1 MRIKNILLIIAA
13 IVIVSCNGGGK
24 SEAFRVLE
32 DVERCICDRPD
43 SALQIVT
50 SIDESDLTT
59 KELRAK
65 RDLFKWYL
73 LMKSTNETPDEN
85 LLLGAYD
92 YFTSQEKSSERFL
105 SYLFKGINYIL
116 SKDYESAMKELV
128 KAEEDSGYASTYLLG
143 ILHSYKALIY
153 KSYYDYPATISE
165 NILAAEKYLEV
176 GSLRQYLIMIE
187 DIADCYIMNDD
198 IENAS
203 SYLNIGEQYLKYGTP
218 LDVHFFYICKAK
230 VISSRDGVGPC
241 ADFLDQY
248 LAENTEASWFFLE
261 DHGKYVRQRRQI

>member
-1 MRIKNILLIIAA
+1 MKIKDILLIITA
-13 IVIVSCNGGGK
+13 ITIVSCSDARK
-24 SEAFRVLE
+24 SETFRLLE
-32 DVERCICDRPD
+32 DVESYMWDRPD

-73 LMKSTNETPDEN
+73 VMKSTNETPDEN

-128 KAEEDSGYASTYLLG
+128 KAEEDSGYASTYVCGKHQERSANRTDNGKQNG
-143 ILHSYKALIY
+143 INDEHRFEIRAEVFVDK
-153 KSYYDYPATISE
+153 TI
-165 NILAAEKYLEV
+165 
-176 GSLRQYLIMIE
+176 
-187 DIADCYIMNDD
+187 
-198 IENAS
+198 
-203 SYLNIGEQYLKYGTP
+203 
-218 LDVHFFYICKAK
+218 F
-230 VISSRDGVGPC
+230 
-241 ADFLDQY
+241 FLDGSSFF
-248 LAENTEASWFFLE
+248 AELLRKFFAN
-261 DHGKYVRQRRQI
+261 RRRLFCLG